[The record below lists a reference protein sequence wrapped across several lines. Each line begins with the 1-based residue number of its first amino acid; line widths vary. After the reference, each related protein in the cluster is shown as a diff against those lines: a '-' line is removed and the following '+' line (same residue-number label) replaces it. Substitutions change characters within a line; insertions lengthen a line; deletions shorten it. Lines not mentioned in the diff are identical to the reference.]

1 MVSQQIL
8 VVDHA
13 KDRRDHLR
21 RLLTDRGIETL
32 EASSCEEGLAIVAAV
47 PVNLVLTE
55 TELPAKSG
63 LYLLKKIKEHR
74 PDVEVILITHNA
86 SSYNV
91 LQALRNGAY
100 DFIVRP
106 IDTGEILYNALD
118 RVFSHI
124 QLRHDNAALIAEL
137 EKNNLAL
144 TRNLKM
150 MKALNDS
157 IERLATAIDIEDLF
171 MELLTSAVDEVQ
183 ARRGFLALF
192 DRATGRLALKV
203 SQGIPIA
210 LCRQYAGGLPEGLT
224 TEIARQGKPVL
235 VAGNLPEHLDA
246 LAGSTEKN
254 GLLELPGLLAAPLLL
269 KKRVVGIVVLSGHGS
284 SQRFG
289 EQELHF
295 LIQLSHHAALALE
308 KAGIIHNLK
317 RGKSQPSAGA

>member
-32 EASSCEEGLAIVAAV
+32 EAASCEEGLAIVAAV

-74 PDVEVILITHNA
+74 PDIEVILITHNA

-124 QLRHDNAALIAEL
+124 QLRHDNAALISEL

-192 DRATGRLALKV
+192 DRATGNLALKV

-210 LCRQYAGGLPEGLT
+210 LCRQYANGLPEGLT

-246 LAGSTEKN
+246 LAGSTERN

-308 KAGIIHNLK
+308 KAGIIHQLK
-317 RGKSQPSAGA
+317 RGKGQPSGGA